1 MKRDDDYCKRHFKS
15 WHALFFFAFIALGL
29 MPASDRAT
37 AAEPTADEADGLHAR
52 YKQLRSRLENN
63 AFQKPLYLESNES
76 NGEVQADVYAVL
88 DYPYA
93 TVMSELK
100 QPANWCDI
108 LILHPNTKYC
118 RPATQDGTTVLKVNI
133 GKKLDQ
139 PLEQSYRVDFDYRL
153 IAASRDYFSVHL
165 NAEKGPFGTQNY
177 RFLLEAA
184 PLNARQTFMHLS
196 YSYAY
201 GTAARL
207 ALMAYLK
214 TSGSHKVGFTII
226 DRENDGQPVYIRG
239 VRGLIERNTMRYQLA
254 IETYFSTL
262 SVPLDARAEKRL
274 AEYYAV
280 SERYPRQLHDVERQ
294 DYLAL
299 KRKELIRQQS
309 EL

>member
-1 MKRDDDYCKRHFKS
+1 MKHDYIHLKRKFRS
-15 WHALFFFAFIALGL
+15 CYPLFLLVFVACGLGAANDFAL
-29 MPASDRAT
+29 

-52 YKQLRSRLENN
+52 YKQLHSRLENN

-76 NGEVQADVYAVL
+76 NGEIQADVYAVL
-88 DYPYA
+88 DYPHA
-93 TVMSELK
+93 TVVSELK
-100 QPANWCDI
+100 QPARWCDI

-118 RPATQDGTTVLKVNI
+118 RPASQDASTVLKVNI

-139 PLEQSYRVDFDYRL
+139 PLEESYRVDFDYRL
-153 IAASRDYFSVHL
+153 IKASRDYLSVFL

-177 RFLLEAA
+177 RFLLEAV
-184 PLNARQTFMHLS
+184 PLNDRQTFMHLS

-214 TSGSHKVGFTII
+214 TSGSHKVGFTVIER
-226 DRENDGQPVYIRG
+226 DKDGEPVYVRG

-254 IETYFSTL
+254 IETYFSAL
-262 SVPLDARAEKRL
+262 SVPPDARPEKRL
-274 AEYYAV
+274 TEYYAV
-280 SERYPRQLHDVERQ
+280 SERYPRQLHDVERK

-299 KRKELIRQQS
+299 KRKELVRQQS
-309 EL
+309 EM

>member
-1 MKRDDDYCKRHFKS
+1 MKHNQIYLEHNFKS
-15 WHALFFFAFIALGL
+15 WHSLFFSLFIALGF
-29 MPASDRAT
+29 MAMNDRVG

-52 YKQLRSRLENN
+52 YKQLRSRLDNN
-63 AFQKPLYLESNES
+63 AFQKPLYLESNEGD
-76 NGEVQADVYAVL
+76 GEVKADVYAVL
-88 DYPYA
+88 DYPHA
-93 TVMSELK
+93 TVVSELK

-118 RPATQDGTTVLKVNI
+118 RPASQDGKTVLKVNI

-153 IAASRDYFSVHL
+153 IAASREYLSVHL

-214 TSGSHKVGFTII
+214 TSGSQKVGFTVI
-226 DRENDGQPVYIRG
+226 DHGRDGEPVYVRG

-254 IETYFSTL
+254 VETYFAAL
-262 SVPLDARAEKRL
+262 SVPQEARPEKRL
-274 AEYYAV
+274 TEYYAI